1 MPPQARRQY
10 SALFKRKVILF
21 AEAENNVAAERHFGV
36 SEKCVRG
43 WRRQRDQIFAC
54 AGTRRSFR
62 GPKQGQYPAVEEAV
76 RKWVGDQR
84 SKSLS
89 VSYEDIECK
98 ARAVA
103 TELNIART
111 EFKISKKW
119 VTNFMKRNGLSL
131 RRRTTVCQKLPD
143 AYEDKLQEFH
153 RYVDDLRTQNS
164 FMLGQIGNADQTPVW
179 FDMPS
184 RRTVAEK
191 GCRQVNLL
199 TTGNEHNRFT
209 AMLCCTADGHKLPP
223 YLVFKRKTMPKNEQ
237 FPPKVIVRVN
247 EKGFF
252 NEETVLEWFRLVWCR
267 RPGALLKPRSMLVLD
282 SFRGHITDRVKKSIA
297 NEGCDLVIIPGGLTS
312 VVQPLDVVLNK
323 PFKDRVGA
331 FYNEWMAQAD
341 NPKTPT
347 GRVKR
352 ASLSTVAQWVN
363 DAWYGLPAD
372 MVRAAFS
379 KCGIST
385 PLPPSG
391 PSDPQGSD
399 SSDCVIVTS
408 DDE

>member
-76 RKWVGDQR
+76 RKWVVDQR

-103 TELNIART
+103 TELNIARS

-143 AYEDKLQEFH
+143 AYEEKLQEFH
-153 RYVDDLRTQNS
+153 RY
-164 FMLGQIGNADQTPVW
+164 
-179 FDMPS
+179 
-184 RRTVAEK
+184 E
-191 GCRQVNLL
+191 
-199 TTGNEHNRFT
+199 
-209 AMLCCTADGHKLPP
+209 
-223 YLVFKRKTMPKNEQ
+223 
-237 FPPKVIVRVN
+237 
-247 EKGFF
+247 
-252 NEETVLEWFRLVWCR
+252 
-267 RPGALLKPRSMLVLD
+267 
-282 SFRGHITDRVKKSIA
+282 
-297 NEGCDLVIIPGGLTS
+297 
-312 VVQPLDVVLNK
+312 
-323 PFKDRVGA
+323 
-331 FYNEWMAQAD
+331 D

-385 PLPPSG
+385 PPPPSG